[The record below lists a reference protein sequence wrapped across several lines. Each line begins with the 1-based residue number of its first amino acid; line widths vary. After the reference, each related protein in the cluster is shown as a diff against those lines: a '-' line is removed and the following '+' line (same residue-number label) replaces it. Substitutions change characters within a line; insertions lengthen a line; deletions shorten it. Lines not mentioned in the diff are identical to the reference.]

1 MAKRASPASTG
12 TTKRKRAAA
21 RPKTKAA
28 ARKPARAASAD
39 RRKSGR
45 RSSDLTAAD
54 ALIKL
59 IESPLVAD
67 LLAVGATAALAAVA
81 SSSLRKGDDGRRSS
95 SALKAA
101 AKAAAA
107 AMGQRLSTEVEEIRK
122 ASKKTRASAKA

>member
-1 MAKRASPASTG
+1 MAKRASPGSTG

-21 RPKTKAA
+21 KPKAKTAA
-28 ARKPARAASAD
+28 SRKPARAAGAG

-45 RSSDLTAAD
+45 SSDMTAAD

-59 IESPLVAD
+59 IQSPLVAD

-95 SALKAA
+95 STLKAA

-107 AMGQRLSTEVEEIRK
+107 AMGQRLSTEVEEIRS
-122 ASKKTRASAKA
+122 ASKKATPSAKA

>member
-21 RPKTKAA
+21 KPKAKTA
-28 ARKPARAASAD
+28 ARKTARGAGAD

-45 RSSDLTAAD
+45 RSSDMTAAD

-59 IESPLVAD
+59 IQSPLVAD
-67 LLAVGATAALAAVA
+67 LLAVGASAALAAVA
-81 SSSLRKGDDGRRSS
+81 SSSLRKGNDGRKSS

-107 AMGQRLSTEVEEIRK
+107 AMGQKLSSEVEEIRN
-122 ASKKTRASAKA
+122 ASKKPRASAKR